1 VTKGATAL
9 LIKRAQDGEAEALD
23 ELVNENTGLVR
34 SVAIRFTGRGVEYE
48 DLCQIGHIGMIRAI
62 RNFDLTRGTAFSTYA
77 VPLIVGEIKRFL
89 RDDGEIKIGREI
101 KRRGALI
108 MAEREKFLNLYNREP
123 SVSEIARICNL
134 SEEDAVESI
143 NAAGCLVS
151 LSETVGEDGTLE
163 NLIGID
169 FTPEINERIALK
181 QAIER
186 LPFEEREIIYLRYFK
201 NMTQSE
207 TGRVLG
213 MTQVSVS
220 RKEARALLRLK
231 GELE

>member
-1 VTKGATAL
+1 MTKGATAL

-62 RNFDLTRGTAFSTYA
+62 RNFDLSRGTAFSTYA

-151 LSETVGEDGTLE
+151 LSENVGEDGTLE

>member
-1 VTKGATAL
+1 MTKGATAL

-23 ELVNENTGLVR
+23 ELVNVNTGLVR

>member
-1 VTKGATAL
+1 MTKGATAL

-77 VPLIVGEIKRFL
+77 VPLIVG
-89 RDDGEIKIGREI
+89 EI

>member
-1 VTKGATAL
+1 MTKGATAL

>member
-123 SVSEIARICNL
+123 SVAEIARICNL

>member
-1 VTKGATAL
+1 MTKGATAF
-9 LIKRAQDGEAEALD
+9 LINRAQDGEAEALD

>member
-1 VTKGATAL
+1 MTKGATAL

-186 LPFEEREIIYLRYFK
+186 LPFEEREIIYFRYFK